1 MIQVGDLVRIK
12 DSAFRYNSCYV
23 GKMAIVVNVGT
34 WSCDVRIFDDGRT
47 LRYGKE
53 NITKLGEQQ

>member
-1 MIQVGDLVRIK
+1 MIQLGDLVRIK
-12 DSAFRYNSCYV
+12 DSAFRNNSCYV

-53 NITKLGEQQ
+53 DITKLGEQQ